1 MDDLKNITGIV
12 KYLLETKPST
22 RSSDYELYY
31 HVCKMLNPM
40 ALGISFGTVLK
51 NRKDFGLPSIETVG
65 RARRKIVEKHPELS
79 GNDEGEA
86 HRTLNE
92 EAFREYARG

>member
-1 MDDLKNITGIV
+1 
-12 KYLLETKPST
+12 
-22 RSSDYELYY
+22 
-31 HVCKMLNPM
+31 M

-51 NRKDFGLPSIETVG
+51 NRKDFGLPTIESVG

-79 GNDEGEA
+79 GNDEVEA

-92 EAFREYARG
+92 EKFREYARG